1 MVRWQDLTLLRVGG
15 GGPNRPPLKAVKKLL
30 WPNQISNV
38 LQFCFTLLNWVV
50 FLIFPKENVTK
61 IFLFKAQYN
70 FGPTPLSGGDP
81 GKGYLKANNA
91 DVIHDAGL
99 GGHTR

>member
-1 MVRWQDLTLLRVGG
+1 M
-15 GGPNRPPLKAVKKLL
+15 
-30 WPNQISNV
+30 
-38 LQFCFTLLNWVV
+38 